1 MAVIF
6 HFEESRMNSD
16 KPSFHKPGQQHS
28 NWQQKPSQQPKPQGG
43 HQPKPPQGTPSDRTA
58 GQNNFGKK

>member
-6 HFEESRMNSD
+6 RFEESRMNSD
-16 KPSFHKPGQQHS
+16 KQSFQKPGQQPS
-28 NWQQKPSQQPKPQGG
+28 NWQQKQPQQQPKPQGG
-43 HQPKPPQGTPSDRTA
+43 HQSKPSTPPDRTA